1 VKLIDQAIGSLYMII
16 ARAVIA
22 QILKNLN
29 ITREQLDDG
38 IDVIKSI
45 NIKNSE
51 GEILIDLKNIEI
63 KIKKNEKTPQ

>member
-1 VKLIDQAIGSLYMII
+1 MII
-16 ARAVIA
+16 ARTVIA

-51 GEILIDLKNIEI
+51 GEIVIDLKNIEI

>member
-1 VKLIDQAIGSLYMII
+1 MII
-16 ARAVIA
+16 ARTIIA

-51 GEILIDLKNIEI
+51 GEIVIDLKNIEI